1 VYFGLSYLMVHLKA
15 DATLTGAKE
24 NLPCAASQA

>member
-1 VYFGLSYLMVHLKA
+1 LSYVIVRLKA
-15 DATLTGAKE
+15 DATLNGAKE